1 MLSVLLALVGV
12 LVQTT
17 AGSAGAALTG
27 ASAGVGLDVGGAGG
41 GAGDGA
47 EAEEGMSVSVVDLLG
62 AGFMGGTFT
71 DDIMTT
77 GAGGSAAGVVLTTA
91 EEVDLTGSIEQ

>member
-1 MLSVLLALVGV
+1 MTSG
-12 LVQTT
+12 
-17 AGSAGAALTG
+17 GA
-27 ASAGVGLDVGGAGG
+27 GLDVGGAG
-41 GAGDGA
+41 AAAGA

-77 GAGGSAAGVVLTTA
+77 GAGGAAAGAVLTTTE
-91 EEVDLTGSIEQ
+91 EEVDLTGSIEQWRRNTTC